1 MKFNLIPDPSH
12 IRRAGNWLHLH
23 SNPGDRGATE
33 PANIRRVGLDGWPEP
48 LPVGKTSRIAFN
60 VKMDANC
67 IGQHPGDWLNFFELH
82 AITAKGEPQPP
93 GPLALMLETSA
104 QDGKTYIR
112 PRIRKWGD
120 ADAKMGTQQVFKPG
134 HDYRIVVT
142 HRIGLISWL
151 FVSIDN
157 VTVASSLLSFGYGNR
172 PLYPQFRI
180 YCNER
185 PGPMD
190 AWFRVEGY
198 DLPS

>member
-1 MKFNLIPDPSH
+1 VKFAIIPRADV
-12 IRRAGNWLHLH
+12 IKRAGSWLHVH
-23 SNPGDRGATE
+23 AQPGDRGPSE
-33 PANIRRVGLDGWPEP
+33 PSNIRRVGLDGWPEP

-67 IGQHPGDWLNFFELH
+67 IGPHAGDWLNFFELH
-82 AITAKGEPQPP
+82 AVPAKGEPHPP
-93 GPLALMLETSA
+93 GPLTLTLETSA
-104 QDGKTYIR
+104 KDGNPYIR
-112 PRIRKWGD
+112 PRTRKWGD
-120 ADAKMGTQQVFKPG
+120 ADSKLHTAQLFKPG

-151 FVSIDN
+151 FVSIDG
-157 VTVASSLLSFGYGNR
+157 VTVASSLLGFGYGNR
-172 PLYPQFRI
+172 PLYAQFRI

-185 PGPMD
+185 PGAMD